1 MLGTDTMLG
10 PDAVVG
16 TDLGVVLRTAAVSSA
31 GPGPANQDSACAG
44 PQLVAIADGVGGA
57 VGGATAS
64 SLVID
69 WLIRQ
74 RRRPGAT
81 AAGGLSRAIAGAN
94 QRLGL
99 ACVRWPDL
107 RTMATTLTAL
117 AVTADGQLE
126 MAHIGDCRA
135 HLLRDGVLR
144 RLTRDHTWV
153 QALVDAGTISEKQAR
168 RHPLRSVLLAVLHGN
183 EEDLAKVETSTHA
196 VRPGDRLVLCSD
208 GFSGAVGSA
217 RMRQVLTA
225 EPDPAGAAAGLLRA
239 ALDAP
244 AQDDVTAVVA
254 DVTLVPDPGEALPT
268 PVGAV
273 AAGGEYARRP
283 SPCQSAGGTFR
294 R

>member
-1 MLGTDTMLG
+1 MLSTDTMLG
-10 PDAVVG
+10 PDVVS
-16 TDLGVVLRTAAVSSA
+16 TYLGIALRTAAASSA

-44 PQLVAIADGVGGA
+44 PQLIAIADGVGGA

-64 SLVID
+64 SMVID

-74 RRRPGAT
+74 GRRPGAT
-81 AAGGLSRAIAGAN
+81 TAGGLSRAIAGAN

-99 ACVRWPDL
+99 ACVRWSDL

-117 AVTADGQLE
+117 AVTADGRLE

-135 HLLRDGVLR
+135 YLLRDGALR

-153 QALVDAGTISEKQAR
+153 QALVDAGTISEEHAR

-183 EEDLAKVETSTHA
+183 EEDLAKVETSSHA

-208 GFSGAVGSA
+208 GLSGAVGSA
-217 RMRQVLTA
+217 RMRRILAA
-225 EPDPAGAAAGLLRA
+225 EADPAGAAAGLLRA

-254 DVTLVPDPGEALPT
+254 DVTLVRDPEEAPPT

-273 AAGGEYARRP
+273 AAGGPSIRGRRP
-283 SPCQSAGGTFR
+283 QLVEQPVADLR
-294 R
+294 